1 MPDDLFTTRKF
12 EFSKIIDFLK
22 LEIISV
28 EYFLLLSCCLVLTK
42 YGGILI
48 SSLVVIRVEGFALE
62 ELTRISPLLIM
73 L

>member
-28 EYFLLLSCCLVLTK
+28 EYFLLLSCCFGVNQVWWNSNF
-42 YGGILI
+42 II
-48 SSLVVIRVEGFALE
+48 SCNSR
-62 ELTRISPLLIM
+62 
-73 L
+73 